1 MKTPST
7 LLLLGVLSVSVPVQ
21 ASDIDINFVYDAPSS
36 TTLKDLSRGPL
47 SVSSFTDGRG
57 VDDPNLIADSFR
69 SSKPLAEVVRDALVQ
84 GFENSGAVLVDTGE
98 NISLEGN
105 IVSSSIEQ
113 LEANGVAM
121 IRLTIRSEVKLQ
133 GSGRTLWQTVL
144 FGRGEAPVADG
155 ITPAVHQALERMIRG
170 LLQDDYFL
178 IEIK

>member
-1 MKTPST
+1 MKIHAV
-7 LLLLGVLSVSVPVQ
+7 LLLLGVLSVSIPVQ

-36 TTLKDLSRGPL
+36 TTLSNLSRGPL
-47 SVSSFTDGRG
+47 SVSTFTDGRG
-57 VDDPNLIADSFR
+57 VDDPHLIADDYR

-84 GFENSGAVLVDTGE
+84 GFESAGAVLVDSGE
-98 NISLEGN
+98 NLRLEGN
-105 IVSSSIEQ
+105 IVSASIEPI
-113 LEANGVAM
+113 EVNGGSL

-144 FGRGEAPVADG
+144 FGRGEAPVTDG

-178 IEIK
+178 IEVK